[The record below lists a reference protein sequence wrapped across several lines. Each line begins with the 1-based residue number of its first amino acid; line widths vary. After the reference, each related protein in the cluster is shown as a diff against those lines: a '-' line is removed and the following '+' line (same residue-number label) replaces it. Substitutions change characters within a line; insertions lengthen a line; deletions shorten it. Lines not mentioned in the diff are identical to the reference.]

1 MANIVMTL
9 MNVSFRSPAIDML
22 CVRTVWVLI
31 AVRVGTAIKET
42 ASYAFPTIRWIH
54 VRAILVMNTPHVVPV
69 EITLSV
75 SAMKVMVA
83 MALFVQI

>member
-22 CVRTVWVLI
+22 YVRTVWVLT
-31 AVRVGTAIKET
+31 AVLAGTAIKET
-42 ASYAFPTIRWIH
+42 ASYAFPTTNWIRA
-54 VRAILVMNTPHVVPV
+54 RTILAMNAPRVVPV
-69 EITLSV
+69 EIISSV
-75 SAMKVMVA
+75 NAIKVMVA